1 MKQKGKMWRDHK
13 GNDMPTYAINPV
25 IRCEEKHAHRI
36 AEAALQAEKCLRKLV
51 ELTRTAYAE
60 VYDAKMLDAKI
71 KNIKPPTDGMSI
83 SSFDN
88 TVEVKITKPDNV
100 FFDTTY
106 TSMVKDK
113 FDEYFNS
120 FDDSEA
126 VKILRD
132 MVTDLL
138 YSPSGRVDMNKVLR
152 LRKHR
157 DRIQNSKKLSANGY
171 IFIEA
176 VDLFDKAIR
185 TKPGTMGIY
194 VDIKDSNGNRRRVPL
209 KYTDV

>member
-1 MKQKGKMWRDHK
+1 MKQKGKMWCDHK

-36 AEAALQAEKCLRKLV
+36 AEAALQAEKCLRKV
-51 ELTRTAYAE
+51 VGLTRAAYAE

-88 TVEVKITKPDNV
+88 TIWIKITKPDNL
-100 FFDTTY
+100 FFDPTY
-106 TSMVKDK
+106 TNMIKDK

-120 FDDSEA
+120 FEDSEA

-132 MVTDLL
+132 IVTDLL
-138 YSPSGRVDMNKVLR
+138 YSPTGRVDMNKVLR
-152 LRKHR
+152 LRRHR
-157 DRIQNSKKLSANGY
+157 DRIENSKKLQDNGKL
-171 IFIEA
+171 FIEA

-185 TKPGTMGIY
+185 SKPGSMGIY
-194 VDIKDSNGNRRRVPL
+194 IDIKDSDGNPRRVPL
-209 KYTDV
+209 KYTDI

>member
-1 MKQKGKMWRDHK
+1 MRQKGKMWRDHK

-25 IRCEEKHAHRI
+25 IRTEEKHAHRI
-36 AEAALQAEKCLRKLV
+36 AEAALQAEKGLRKLV
-51 ELTRTAYAE
+51 ELTRLAYTE
-60 VYDAKMLDAKI
+60 VYDAKMIDAKI

-88 TVEVKITKPDNV
+88 TVEIKITKPDNV

-157 DRIQNSKKLSANGY
+157 DRIQNSKKLSTNGHL
-171 IFIEA
+171 FIEA

-185 TKPGTMGIY
+185 NKPGTMGIY
-194 VDIKDSNGNRRRVPL
+194 VDIKDVDGVKRRIPL
-209 KYTDV
+209 KYTDI